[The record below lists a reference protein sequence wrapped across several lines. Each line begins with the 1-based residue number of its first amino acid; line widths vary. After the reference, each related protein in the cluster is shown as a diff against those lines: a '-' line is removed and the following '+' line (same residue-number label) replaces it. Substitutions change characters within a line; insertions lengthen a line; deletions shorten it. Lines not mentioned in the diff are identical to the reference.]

1 MKCRIALE
9 TKVLHLLKKN
19 FIVTDS
25 STLNSV
31 TVIKHSTHN
40 SPGEGGLIWLALLG
54 PNSSWKELKARN

>member
-9 TKVLHLLKKN
+9 NKVLHLLKKI

-25 STLNSV
+25 STLNFV
-31 TVIKHSTHN
+31 TMIKHFTQSR
-40 SPGEGGLIWLALLG
+40 PREGRLIWLALLG